1 MKSKYVL
8 LASAFLISSA
18 TFAQKDELK
27 TLKKIYDKD
36 APSAKDVAE
45 YKSTV
50 AKAEPLVANSNESDQ
65 VYFGF
70 YKSLVPFIEM
80 SEAMTKPANAQNPQA
95 ALKFFTPA
103 SIASLAQSSE
113 KVIDFEKKSGIQVYT
128 KEIEE
133 MVGQFKPMILNYA
146 IGLDQ
151 QKRYADASSVL
162 NSVYLLDKKDPEKL
176 YYAASYALNAQDYDS
191 ALKYYEELKKL
202 NFSGEKTN
210 YFAKS
215 KVNDNEDF
223 FDSKTSRDNA
233 VKMDTH
239 TAPRDEKEPSKRG
252 EIYKNSALILV
263 QQGKTEEAKKQI
275 SEARKANPEDE
286 SLATTEA
293 NLYLQT
299 KDYDTYKALV
309 LKDLEK
315 NPNSAVNYYNLG
327 VISSS
332 TDPKEAVG
340 YYKKAIELDPKNIDS
355 YLNLASLE
363 LAEDTAVVDEMKKL
377 GTSAADNKK
386 YDALKVKREGMFKK
400 ALPYLEKA
408 VEIDDKNE
416 AATSTLLNVYNY
428 LEMTSQAK
436 ALKAK
441 TGR

>member
-36 APSAKDVAE
+36 VPSAKDVAE

-50 AKAEPLVANSNESDQ
+50 AKAEPLVANSTEADK

-70 YKSLVPFIEM
+70 YKSLVPFMEM
-80 SEAMTKPANAQNPQA
+80 SEAMAKKENAQNPQA
-95 ALKFFTPA
+95 GMKFFTPA
-103 SIASLAQSSE
+103 SIAELAKNSE
-113 KVIDFEKKSGIQVYT
+113 QLIEFEKKSGKQVYT
-128 KEIEE
+128 KEIDD
-133 MVGQFKPMILNYA
+133 MVMQFKQPLLNYA
-146 IGLDQ
+146 ISLAD
-151 QKRYADASSVL
+151 QKRYADAASVL
-162 NSVYLLDKKDPEKL
+162 NSVYKLDKKDPEKL
-176 YYAASYALNAQDYDS
+176 YYAASYALNAQDYDT
-191 ALKYYEELKKL
+191 ALKYYEELKKV

-223 FDSKTSRDNA
+223 FDSKASRDNA
-233 VKMDTH
+233 VKIGTH
-239 TAPRDEKEPSKRG
+239 TTPRDEQEPSKRG
-252 EIYKNSALILV
+252 EIYKNVALILV

-275 SEARKANPEDE
+275 AAARTANPEDQ
-286 SLATTEA
+286 SLSTTEA

-315 NPNSAVNYYNLG
+315 NPNSAINYYNLG
-327 VISSS
+327 VISS
-332 TDPKEAVG
+332 TTNAKEAEG
-340 YYKKAIELDPKNIDS
+340 YYKKAIELDPKNVDS
-355 YLNLASLE
+355 YINLAGLE
-363 LAEDTAVVDEMKKL
+363 LAEDTAIVDEMKKL
-377 GTSAADNKK
+377 GTTAAENKK
-386 YDALKVKREGMFKK
+386 YNVLKAKRESMFKK
-400 ALPYLEKA
+400 AMPNLQKA
-408 VEIDDKNE
+408 VEIDPKNE

-428 LEMTSQAK
+428 LEMTAEAK

-441 TGR
+441 TGK

>member
-36 APSAKDVAE
+36 VPSAKDVAE

-50 AKAEPLVANSNESDQ
+50 AKAEPLVANSTEADQ

-70 YKSLVPFIEM
+70 YKSLVPFVEM
-80 SEAMTKPANAQNPQA
+80 SEAMAKPENAKNPQA
-95 ALKFFTPA
+95 AMKFFTPA
-103 SIASLAQSSE
+103 SIADLAKNSE
-113 KVIDFEKKSGIQVYT
+113 RVTEFEKKSGKQVYT

-133 MVGQFKPMILNYA
+133 MVGQFKPTIVSYA
-146 IGLDQ
+146 VSLGE
-151 QKRYADASSVL
+151 QKRYADATSVL
-162 NSVYLLDKKDPEKL
+162 HSVYLLDKKDPEKL
-176 YYAASYALNAQDYDS
+176 YYAANYAINGKDYDT
-191 ALKYYEELKKL
+191 ALLYFGELKKV

-223 FDSKTSRDNA
+223 FDSKASRDNA
-233 VKMDTH
+233 VKIGTH
-239 TAPRDEKEPSKRG
+239 TTPRDEKEPSKRG
-252 EIYKNSALILV
+252 EIYKNMALILV
-263 QQGKTEEAKKQI
+263 QQGKVEEAKKQI
-275 SEARKANPEDE
+275 AEARVANPEDE
-286 SLATTEA
+286 SLSTTEA

-299 KDYDTYKALV
+299 KDYATYKTLV

-327 VISSS
+327 VISSTS
-332 TDPKEAVG
+332 NPKEAAD
-340 YYKKAIELDPKNIDS
+340 YYKKAIQIDPKNVDS
-355 YLNLASLE
+355 YVNLAGLE
-363 LAEDTAVVDEMKKL
+363 LAEDTAIVEEMKKL
-377 GTSAADNKK
+377 GTSANDNKK
-386 YDALKVKREGMFKK
+386 YATLQAKREAMFKK
-400 ALPYLEKA
+400 AMPFLEKA
-408 VEIDDKNE
+408 VEIDPKND

-428 LEMTSQAK
+428 LEMTAEAK

-441 TGR
+441 M